1 MALLL
6 DLMHNAPRS
15 GCRFKRKMITNA
27 RGFTIGRLA
36 KAAGRNL
43 ETVRY
48 YERIGLIA
56 KPARTS
62 GGQRS
67 YSGEDARHLAF
78 VRRARELG
86 FSIDDIR
93 ALLKLAAPGKQS
105 CAEIQSIASAHLTN
119 VRLKL
124 ADLARLE
131 RILAA
136 TVEQCGGAASAACP
150 VLKMLE
156 APLFR

>member
-1 MALLL
+1 
-6 DLMHNAPRS
+6 
-15 GCRFKRKMITNA
+15 MITNT
-27 RGFTIGRLA
+27 RGITIGQLA
-36 KAAGRNL
+36 KSAGVNL

-67 YSGEDARHLAF
+67 YSSEERQHLAF

-86 FSIDDIR
+86 FSIGDIR
-93 ALLKLAAPGKQS
+93 ALLKLAVPGKQS
-105 CAEIQSIASAHLTN
+105 CAEVQSIASAHLTN
-119 VRLKL
+119 VQTKL

-131 RILAA
+131 KILAA
-136 TVEQCGGAASAACP
+136 TVDQCSGEASPACP
-150 VLKMLE
+150 ILTMLD
-156 APLFR
+156 AP

>member
-1 MALLL
+1 MALLF
-6 DLMHNAPRS
+6 DLMHHAPCS
-15 GCRFKRKMITNA
+15 GYRFKCKMITNT
-27 RGFTIGRLA
+27 RGITIGQLA
-36 KAAGRNL
+36 KAAGVNL

-67 YSGEDARHLAF
+67 YSSEDTRHLAF

-93 ALLKLAAPGKQS
+93 ALLKLAAPGRRS
-105 CAEIQSIASAHLTN
+105 CAEVQSIASAHLMN
-119 VRLKL
+119 VQTKL

-131 RILAA
+131 KILAA
-136 TVEQCGGAASAACP
+136 TVEQCAGDASPACP
-150 VLKMLE
+150 VLEMLD
-156 APLFR
+156 AH

>member
-1 MALLL
+1 
-6 DLMHNAPRS
+6 
-15 GCRFKRKMITNA
+15 MITNA
-27 RGFTIGRLA
+27 RGITIGQLA
-36 KAAGRNL
+36 KAAGVNL

-93 ALLKLAAPGKQS
+93 ALLKLAAPGQQS
-105 CAEIQSIASAHLTN
+105 CAEVRSIASAHLTN
-119 VRLKL
+119 VQTKL

-131 RILAA
+131 KILAA
-136 TVEQCGGAASAACP
+136 TVDQCSGDASPTCP
-150 VLKMLE
+150 VLEMLE
-156 APLFR
+156 APLA

>member
-1 MALLL
+1 M
-6 DLMHNAPRS
+6 
-15 GCRFKRKMITNA
+15 
-27 RGFTIGRLA
+27 RGLTTGQLA
-36 KAAGRNL
+36 KAAGVNL

-62 GGQRS
+62 SGQRS
-67 YSGEDARHLAF
+67 YSSEDARHLAF

-93 ALLKLAAPGKQS
+93 ALLKLATPGKQS
-105 CAEIQSIASAHLTN
+105 CAEVHSIANAHLTN
-119 VRLKL
+119 VQTKL

-131 RILAA
+131 KILSA
-136 TVEQCGGAASAACP
+136 TIEKCRDDVSPACP
-150 VLKMLE
+150 VLEMLD
-156 APLFR
+156 APLV

>member
-6 DLMHNAPRS
+6 DLMRYAPRS
-15 GCRFKRKMITNA
+15 DYRFKRKMITNA
-27 RGFTIGRLA
+27 RGITIGQLA
-36 KAAGRNL
+36 KAAGVNL

-62 GGQRS
+62 GGQRC

-93 ALLKLAAPGKQS
+93 ALLKLATPGKQS
-105 CAEIQSIASAHLTN
+105 CAEVQSIASAHLTN
-119 VRLKL
+119 VQIKL

-131 RILAA
+131 KILAA
-136 TVEQCGGAASAACP
+136 TVDQCGGAARAACP
-150 VLKMLE
+150 ILEMLE
-156 APLFR
+156 AR

>member
-1 MALLL
+1 MRPVA
-6 DLMHNAPRS
+6 ATGS
-15 GCRFKRKMITNA
+15 SAKMITNA
-27 RGFTIGRLA
+27 RGITIGQLA
-36 KAAGRNL
+36 KAAGVNL

-56 KPARTS
+56 KPPRMS

-67 YSGEDARHLAF
+67 YSSEDARHLAF

-93 ALLKLAAPGKQS
+93 ALLKLAVPGQQS
-105 CAEIQSIASAHLTN
+105 CAEVQSIASAHLTN
-119 VRLKL
+119 VQTKL

-131 RILAA
+131 KILAA
-136 TVEQCGGAASAACP
+136 TVAQCSGDASPVCP
-150 VLKMLE
+150 VLEMLD
-156 APLFR
+156 APLTV

>member
-1 MALLL
+1 
-6 DLMHNAPRS
+6 
-15 GCRFKRKMITNA
+15 MITNA
-27 RGFTIGRLA
+27 RGITIGQLA
-36 KAAGRNL
+36 KAAGVNL

-56 KPARTS
+56 KPPRMS

-67 YSGEDARHLAF
+67 YSSEDARHLAF

-93 ALLKLAAPGKQS
+93 ALLKLAVPGQQS
-105 CAEIQSIASAHLTN
+105 CAEVQSIASAHLTN
-119 VRLKL
+119 VQTKL

-131 RILAA
+131 KILVA
-136 TVEQCGGAASAACP
+136 TVAQCSGDASPVCP
-150 VLKMLE
+150 VLEMLD
-156 APLFR
+156 APLTA

>member
-1 MALLL
+1 MALLF
-6 DLMHNAPRS
+6 DLMHHAPCS
-15 GCRFKRKMITNA
+15 GYRFKRNMITNA
-27 RGFTIGRLA
+27 RGVTIGQLA
-36 KAAGRNL
+36 KAAGVNL

-56 KPARTS
+56 KPARTP

-93 ALLKLAAPGKQS
+93 VLLKLASPGKQS
-105 CAEIQSIASAHLTN
+105 CAEVQSIASAHLAN
-119 VRLKL
+119 VQTKL
-124 ADLARLE
+124 ADLAKLE
-131 RILAA
+131 KILAA
-136 TVEQCGGAASAACP
+136 TVDQCSGDASPACP
-150 VLKMLE
+150 VLEMLD
-156 APLFR
+156 ATLR

>member
-1 MALLL
+1 M
-6 DLMHNAPRS
+6 
-15 GCRFKRKMITNA
+15 
-27 RGFTIGRLA
+27 RGLTTGRLA
-36 KAAGRNL
+36 KAAGVNL

-67 YSGEDARHLAF
+67 YSSEDARHLAF

-105 CAEIQSIASAHLTN
+105 CAEVQSIASAHLTS
-119 VRLKL
+119 VQAKL

-131 RILAA
+131 KILST
-136 TVEQCGGAASAACP
+136 TVDQCNGDASPACP
-150 VLKMLE
+150 VLEMLD
-156 APLFR
+156 APLT

>member
-1 MALLL
+1 L
-6 DLMHNAPRS
+6 
-15 GCRFKRKMITNA
+15 
-27 RGFTIGRLA
+27 FTIMRGLSTGQLA
-36 KAAGRNL
+36 KAAGVNL

-56 KPARTS
+56 KPARTT

-67 YSGEDARHLAF
+67 YSSEDARHLAF

-93 ALLKLAAPGKQS
+93 ALLKLAAPGQPS
-105 CAEIQSIASAHLTN
+105 CAEVQSIASAHLTN
-119 VRLKL
+119 VRTKL

-131 RILAA
+131 KILAA
-136 TVEQCGGAASAACP
+136 TVDQCSGDASPACP
-150 VLKMLE
+150 VLEMLD
-156 APLFR
+156 APLV

>member
-1 MALLL
+1 
-6 DLMHNAPRS
+6 
-15 GCRFKRKMITNA
+15 MITNA
-27 RGFTIGRLA
+27 RGITIGQLA
-36 KAAGRNL
+36 KTAGVNL

-56 KPARTS
+56 EPARTS

-93 ALLKLAAPGKQS
+93 ALLRLATPGKQS
-105 CAEIQSIASAHLTN
+105 CAEVQSIASAHLTN
-119 VRLKL
+119 VQTKL

-131 RILAA
+131 KILAA
-136 TVEQCGGAASAACP
+136 TIDQCGGDASPGCP
-150 VLKMLE
+150 VLEMLD
-156 APLFR
+156 AN